1 MAIKIHSFCRHFR
14 PGTPTSLRGLSTIS
28 TRLDLSTNMS
38 TEEWLRKVHEGPCCA
53 DPKDKDLDENRC
65 GGLHRSKA

>member
-1 MAIKIHSFCRHFR
+1 MQDNSQSSHQSQ
-14 PGTPTSLRGLSTIS
+14 TQ
-28 TRLDLSTNMS
+28 DMS